1 MRFSISS
8 QKTAAEDRER
18 IKAIEEEKKKLQ
30 GELREAK
37 LKISSERWKL
47 QSRST
52 DDEAHKATI
61 SIKNAE
67 IAAYIEDIQ
76 RLSTEN
82 KGLTTELEEIQAEQE
97 AAMGQL
103 ESYEEELETL
113 RSITTHSEDKISGL
127 VEERDQLRIKLE
139 DLSFQIDGK
148 QDIHDKHIHEMEKK
162 IQKMKAKTEKIEADK
177 QEQIAYINTLNETI
191 NRLRKDDNNDI
202 MEELRKELNAK
213 DATIKELK
221 ADLASAVKDFELL
234 AKDWHRFDTSLVN
247 KQSMESPK
255 TDTEAMMTKEK
266 VSMFKARR
274 KEDSERIQRL
284 IEQIAE
290 KEAKIID
297 LEETVIKYEDGS
309 FGLKE
314 AVAEIK
320 FLKGKNVKTEAR
332 INSLTEKI
340 NDLESQGADLA
351 EDNFALR
358 EKLGLPA
365 TELDLGN
372 FKQVKAIELVILD
385 LILGANKSIKFYFT
399 RRNR

>member
-365 TELDLGN
+365 TELDLSN

-399 RRNR
+399 R

>member
-1 MRFSISS
+1 M
-8 QKTAAEDRER
+8 
-18 IKAIEEEKKKLQ
+18 EEEKKKLQ
-30 GELREAK
+30 SDLREAK

-61 SIKNAE
+61 SRKNGE

-82 KGLTTELEEIQAEQE
+82 KALTTELEEIQAELE

-113 RSITTHSEDKISGL
+113 RSITTHSEDKINGL
-127 VEERDQLRIKLE
+127 VDERDQLRIKLE

-162 IQKMKAKTEKIEADK
+162 ISKLRTKADKIEADK
-177 QEQIAYINTLNETI
+177 QEQIVHINTLNETI
-191 NRLRKDDNNDI
+191 QRLRKDDDQVTS
-202 MEELRKELNAK
+202 EELRKELNVKEALIK
-213 DATIKELK
+213 DLK
-221 ADLASAVKDFELL
+221 IDLTNAVQDFELL
-234 AKDWHRFDTSLVN
+234 AKDWHRFDTSLAN
-247 KQSMESPK
+247 QTAESPK
-255 TDTEAMMTKEK
+255 TETDVSMAKEK
-266 VSMFKARR
+266 LSMFKARR

-290 KEAKIID
+290 REAKIID

-309 FGLKE
+309 YGLKE
-314 AVAEIK
+314 AVEEIK
-320 FLKGKNVKTEAR
+320 FLKGKDRKVDER
-332 INSLTEKI
+332 INLLTVKI
-340 NDLESQGADLA
+340 NDLESQGAELA

-365 TELDLGN
+365 SDLDLTN
-372 FKQVKAIELVILD
+372 FKLVKAVQLVFC
-385 LILGANKSIKFYFT
+385 K
-399 RRNR
+399 